1 MDINLPK
8 SVDIAGS
15 KVKVEVCPF
24 KGSNCD
30 DFGEYLHDDH
40 LIRINDK
47 LNNKDIINTLRHE
60 MMEAALL
67 ISGIGFSER
76 YEQESVVRCMESIFF
91 PAWGKVL
98 LKIDIYLDDE

>member
-30 DFGEYLHDDH
+30 DFGEYCHDER
-40 LIRINDK
+40 LIRINSK
-47 LNNKDIINTLRHE
+47 LSSRDTINTLRHE

-67 ISGIGFSER
+67 ISGVGFSER
-76 YEQESVVRCMESIFF
+76 YEQEAVVRCMEDIFF

-98 LKIDIYLDDE
+98 LKIDIDLGNE